1 MARPKQTEIPGTERQ
16 TNPRVEQAATSYRN
30 IRDARMDLQRQEKPL
45 KATLLATMRDEGL
58 EECVLSD
65 GAIVR
70 VKSKENVEVWE
81 EEPDDEVDGA
91 DDLVDEAA

>member
-1 MARPKQTEIPGTERQ
+1 
-16 TNPRVEQAATSYRN
+16 
-30 IRDARMDLQRQEKPL
+30 
-45 KATLLATMRDEGL
+45 MRDEGL